1 MSRSLRILHLEDNP
15 YDAELIRET
24 LVEAGIHHTM
34 INADDRD
41 SFVSVIEQSQLDLI
55 IADFALP
62 SFDGQA
68 ALTIAQEK
76 CPHVP
81 FIFVSGAIGEERAI
95 ESLKQGA
102 TDYVLKHRLSG
113 LVPAI
118 RRALREVEERSQ
130 RQQAV
135 ASLAVRA
142 RQQAAV
148 AELGQLALMNTAL
161 SQLMDEVVTLVAQA
175 LNVEYSY
182 LLQLISDNRVLRL
195 VAGVGWQEG
204 VVGQATVEADLT
216 SQAGYTLFS
225 QEPVIVS
232 DLSSETRFTASA
244 LVKEHGVVSGMSV
257 VVAGAERPFGVLGTF
272 TRHQRSFTEDDVYFL
287 QSMAHVLATAIERKQ
302 REEQLRQ
309 SKNQLQ
315 AILEGITEG
324 ITVRRPDG
332 SLIFAN
338 EMAAQLSGYPTVQ
351 AFMNAPRGQTPPKFE
366 LQDEAG
372 KPFPVN
378 QLPGRL
384 ALQGQAS
391 TDVTIHFI
399 PTAEGEDRWSVVSAT
414 PVFDEQ
420 GEVQFAVNIFRD
432 VTERTRL
439 YQREKEA
446 RQQAEAIAMRI
457 ASLQVVT
464 ASLTQALTP
473 LQVAQLVVEQGLV
486 VLGAQAGSVVVLNEK
501 EAMLEL
507 LYSSG
512 YSQNIVNQWQR
523 FPLTASTPISDVA
536 RTGQA
541 IFLPSPQVAIEQYP
555 LMEPYIGQTGSQA
568 WATLPLGVEGRIIG
582 AFGLSFTQPQVFD
595 ESDQTFMLALGR
607 QCAQALERA
616 RLYEAEYAARAE
628 AEIARYRLGFLAE
641 ASAILASSL
650 DYQLTLNQMAY
661 RAVPQVADWCVVIL
675 TKEGNTTPTTG
686 FVAVAHRNP
695 EKTLWATELLRA
707 FSLTSDIPFGLKN
720 VLRTGQ
726 TELYPDFP
734 QTLLTAEDN
743 AENRNT
749 LQISGVRSVM
759 IVPLK
764 ARERILGGLVLAIA
778 ESERVFDQDD
788 LALAEDLARRIALAV
803 DNARLYW
810 EATQVNEELEHR
822 VMERT
827 EQLRRLTQK
836 VVTTQEDER
845 QRLSRELHD
854 EAGQALT
861 ALRISLGLI
870 ENDLPEE
877 LEGLK
882 QRMAEAVALTKDAMD
897 QIRHL
902 AHDLRPPSLDMV
914 GLNLTLEG
922 FCREFAQRTHLNIR
936 YTGAN
941 LPELPEIVSTTFYRL
956 LQEALTNVA
965 RHAQAHKVQVVLNY
979 DGEKLSL
986 LVADDGR
993 GFNGKG
999 DIAGPTKGIGLLGMQ
1014 ERLELL
1020 NGWLEIESNPG
1031 QGVRITAYAR
1041 VQTNQFLAH

>member
-24 LVEAGIHHTM
+24 LVEAGIHHKM
-34 INADDRD
+34 INADDRNG
-41 SFVSVIEQSQLDLI
+41 FVSVIEQGQLDLI

-62 SFDGQA
+62 SFDGQT

-113 LVPAI
+113 LIPAI
-118 RRALREVEERSQ
+118 RRALREVEERGQ

-135 ASLAVRA
+135 ASLAVRVQ
-142 RQQAAV
+142 QQAAV
-148 AELGQLALMNTAL
+148 AELGQLALVNTHL
-161 SQLMDEVVTLVAQA
+161 PQLMDETVTLVAQA
-175 LNVEYSY
+175 LNVEYGE
-182 LLQLISDNRVLRL
+182 LLQLLPDNRVLRL

-204 VVGQATVEADLT
+204 LVGQATVEADLT

-225 QEPVIVS
+225 QEPVVVP
-232 DLSSETRFTASA
+232 DLLSETRFTASP
-244 LVKEHGVVSGMSV
+244 LVKDHGLVSGMSV
-257 VVAGAERPFGVLGTF
+257 VVSGAEHPFGVLGTF
-272 TRHQRSFTEDDVYFL
+272 TRHQRSFTEDDIYFL

-309 SKNQLQ
+309 SRNQLR
-315 AILEGITEG
+315 AILEGISEG
-324 ITVRRPDG
+324 ITVQRPDG
-332 SLIFAN
+332 SLIYAN

-351 AFMNAPRGQTPPKFE
+351 AFVNAPLGEIAQKFE
-366 LQDEAG
+366 LRDEAG
-372 KPFPVN
+372 QPFPVN

-391 TDVTIHFI
+391 DDVILRFR
-399 PTAEGEDRWSVVSAT
+399 PVAGGEERWSVVSAT
-414 PVFDEQ
+414 PIFDEQ

-446 RQQAEAIAMRI
+446 RQQAEAITMRI

-464 ASLTQALTP
+464 ASLSEALTP
-473 LQVAQLVVEQGLV
+473 LRVAQLVVEQGLS
-486 VLGAQAGSVVVLNEK
+486 VLGAQAGSVVVLNEE
-501 EAMLEL
+501 EAMLEI
-507 LYSSG
+507 LYSGG
-512 YSQNIVNQWQR
+512 YQQNIVNRWQR
-523 FPLTASTPISDVA
+523 FSLTASTPISEVV

-541 IFLPSPQVAIEQYP
+541 IFLSSPQAAIEQYP
-555 LMEPYIGQTGSQA
+555 LMEPYIKQTGSRA
-568 WATLPLGVEGRIIG
+568 WATLPLEVEGRTIG
-582 AFGLSFTQPQVFD
+582 AFGLSFTHPQVFD
-595 ESDQTFMLALGR
+595 KSDQTFMLALGR

-616 RLYEAEYAARAE
+616 RLYEAEYVARAE
-628 AEIARYRLGFLAE
+628 AEIARHRLGFLAE

-661 RAVPQVADWCVVIL
+661 RAVPQIADWCTVIL
-675 TKEGNTTPTTG
+675 TKERNTTSTMD
-686 FVAVAHRNP
+686 FVAVAHRDP
-695 EKTLWATELLRA
+695 EKTVWATELLRA
-707 FSLTSDIPFGLKN
+707 YSLTSDMPFGLRN

-734 QTLLTAEDN
+734 QTLLTTEDN
-743 AENRNT
+743 AENRDT
-749 LQISGVRSVM
+749 LQLSGVRSVM

-810 EATQVNEELEHR
+810 EATQINEELENR

-836 VVTTQEDER
+836 VVTTQEEER

-861 ALRISLGLI
+861 ALKISLGLI

-877 LEGLK
+877 LEVLK

-922 FCREFAQRTHLNIR
+922 FCREFAQRTHLNIG
-936 YTGAN
+936 YTGTN
-941 LPELPEIVSTTFYRL
+941 LPEISETVSTTFYRL

-965 RHAQAHKVQVVLNY
+965 RHAQAHEVQVVLSY
-979 DGEKLSL
+979 DDEKLSL
-986 LVADDGR
+986 RVADDGR
-993 GFNGKG
+993 GFNGQG
-999 DIAGPTKGIGLLGMQ
+999 DAAAQMKGIGLLGMQ

-1020 NGWLEIESNPG
+1020 SGWLEIESKPG
-1031 QGVRITAYAR
+1031 QGTTLTAY
-1041 VQTNQFLAH
+1041 VKL